1 MTDSEAPKVQR
12 LDLAAIEKRL
22 RTGFA
27 FAPFRK
33 LGLEL
38 VAALQAEHAARVDA
52 ERRATVASNR
62 ANVFRDEARRLAEDL
77 KRYTLPPEVVTVLAR
92 EAVIGYEG
100 LRDSATPFERE
111 PGNDPAAEL
120 GEIAT
125 ALHELRSRYH
135 LETPDADLVYV
146 TGAAGPIAG
155 LHAKIAKLD
164 GDVER
169 AHEHARTLEL
179 EADAVRRAWPDFDT
193 FPNPDDL
200 EALASVVET
209 SEAVDFVEGPER
221 EALAGSLEA
230 LAKWIGDMTKE
241 RDDG

>member
-1 MTDSEAPKVQR
+1 MTDSADTPKVQR

-62 ANVFRDEARRLAEDL
+62 AVVFRDEARRLAEDL
-77 KRYTLPPEVVTVLAR
+77 NRYTLPPEVVTVLAR
-92 EAVIGYEG
+92 EALIGYEG
-100 LRDSATPFERE
+100 LRDSATPYERE
-111 PGNDPAAEL
+111 STDTASEL

-135 LETPDADLVYV
+135 LETPNADLVQI

-155 LHAKIAKLD
+155 LHAKIATLAYE
-164 GDVER
+164 VER
-169 AHEHARTLEL
+169 RTL
-179 EADAVRRAWPDFDT
+179 PDFDT
-193 FPNPDDL
+193 FPDPEHL
-200 EALASVVET
+200 ELLAAVVEA
-209 SEAVDFVEGPER
+209 SDAVDFVDGVGREELSEG
-221 EALAGSLEA
+221 LEA
-230 LAKWIGDMTKE
+230 LAKWIEDATKE
-241 RDDG
+241 REDG

>member
-62 ANVFRDEARRLAEDL
+62 SNVFRDEARRLAEDL

-92 EAVIGYEG
+92 EAAIGYEG
-100 LRDSATPFERE
+100 LRDSATPYERE
-111 PGNDPAAEL
+111 STDTAAEL

-125 ALHELRSRYH
+125 SLHELRTRYH

-146 TGAAGPIAG
+146 TGSAGTIAD
-155 LHAKIAKLD
+155 LHAKIEKLERE
-164 GDVER
+164 VET

-179 EADAVRRAWPDFDT
+179 EADAVRRALPDFDT
-193 FPNPDDL
+193 FPSPEHLELLAAVVEGSDAVDFVDGPTRTELADGL
-200 EALASVVET
+200 EALAS
-209 SEAVDFVEGPER
+209 
-221 EALAGSLEA
+221 
-230 LAKWIGDMTKE
+230 WIDDMTKE
-241 RDDG
+241 PDDG